1 MTRTALTS
9 VIIAVL
15 IAIGAAVGAYAWSSS
30 RQQQNRVAAALTN
43 GDPSH
48 GPDLIRRY
56 GCGGCHTISAVPGA
70 DGKVAA
76 SLEELRKRVFIGG
89 GVIRNTPENLVR
101 WIVNPRALSSK
112 TAMPQTGIDEK
123 EARDVAAFLYAH

>member
-1 MTRTALTS
+1 M
-9 VIIAVL
+9 
-15 IAIGAAVGAYAWSSS
+15 IAIGAGAAVYAWASS
-30 RQQQNRVAAALTN
+30 RHQQNRVAAAMTN

-56 GCGGCHTISAVPGA
+56 GCGGCHSVSAVPGA

-76 SLEELRKRVFIGG
+76 SLDELRKRVFIGG
-89 GVIRNTPENLVR
+89 GVIRNTPESLVR
-101 WIVNPRALSSK
+101 WIVNPRALSPK

>member
-15 IAIGAAVGAYAWSSS
+15 IAIGAGAAAYAWASS
-30 RQQQNRVAAALTN
+30 RQQQNRVAAALTT

-56 GCGGCHTISAVPGA
+56 GCGGCHTISAMPGA

-76 SLEELRKRVFIGG
+76 PLDELRERVFIGG
-89 GVIRNTPENLVR
+89 GVIRNTPDNLVH
-101 WIVNPRALSSK
+101 WIVNPRRFSPK
-112 TAMPQTGIDEK
+112 TAMPRTGIDEK